1 MKAKAKLYGPM
12 LLAALLCAL
21 VFATGAMK
29 KPSEF
34 ELLNGQYMQ
43 LAGGK
48 TRYAVAD
55 GDAYGALP
63 GEMAGLHLPAG
74 EYRLRWMISGDG
86 DNVLRLKN
94 DDGAAITPD
103 EFVLLADEGEG
114 ECVFEIEEACEN
126 FAVEIEFA
134 SGSYLDV
141 YGLKLYTPKYQD
153 DAFTLLF
160 FAIGASVLYGLLATG
175 RLTRRNMAPALFIGL
190 AVLLSCS
197 MSLKSTFNYG
207 HDGAYHLARLQ
218 NLADGLKS
226 GQFPVRMGGFS
237 FNGYGAITSVFYPD
251 VFLYPFALM
260 LLGGASAAYVG
271 NVLLAALNIGA
282 AAGMYAAAKR
292 LFQNRWAATCASMLY
307 TLSAYRV
314 MDVYTRVAV
323 GEAMAMVFFPLFI
336 VGLYEVLFGDAK
348 CWRMLALSACGIF
361 LSHMLSTML
370 CAVLAAGAAL
380 LCLRRVIGQKRFVPL
395 AKAAGLCLLLGLFQL
410 APFCMYSMQGIG
422 AGTLVNDLTVNAVE
436 PGQILMMGAGSASGS
451 SANQK
456 VLAFSVEIGLPL
468 LMGAMLAL
476 YAALQKSE

>member
-63 GEMAGLHLPAG
+63 SEMAGLHLPAG
-74 EYRLRWMISGDG
+74 KYRLRWMISGDG

-103 EFVLLADEGEG
+103 EFVLHADEGEG

-160 FAIGASVLYGLLATG
+160 FAIGASMLYGLLATG

-197 MSLKSTFNYG
+197 MSLKSTFSYG

-260 LLGGASAAYVG
+260 LMGGASAAYVG

-292 LFQNRWAATCASMLY
+292 LFQNRWAATCASVLY

-323 GEAMAMVFFPLFI
+323 GEAMAMAFFPLFI

-361 LSHMLSTML
+361 L
-370 CAVLAAGAAL
+370 
-380 LCLRRVIGQKRFVPL
+380 
-395 AKAAGLCLLLGLFQL
+395 
-410 APFCMYSMQGIG
+410 
-422 AGTLVNDLTVNAVE
+422 
-436 PGQILMMGAGSASGS
+436 
-451 SANQK
+451 
-456 VLAFSVEIGLPL
+456 
-468 LMGAMLAL
+468 
-476 YAALQKSE
+476 

>member
-63 GEMAGLHLPAG
+63 GKMAGLHLPAG

-103 EFVLLADEGEG
+103 EFVLPADEGEG

-218 NLADGLKS
+218 
-226 GQFPVRMGGFS
+226 
-237 FNGYGAITSVFYPD
+237 I
-251 VFLYPFALM
+251 
-260 LLGGASAAYVG
+260 
-271 NVLLAALNIGA
+271 
-282 AAGMYAAAKR
+282 
-292 LFQNRWAATCASMLY
+292 
-307 TLSAYRV
+307 
-314 MDVYTRVAV
+314 
-323 GEAMAMVFFPLFI
+323 
-336 VGLYEVLFGDAK
+336 
-348 CWRMLALSACGIF
+348 WRTA
-361 LSHMLSTML
+361 
-370 CAVLAAGAAL
+370 
-380 LCLRRVIGQKRFVPL
+380 
-395 AKAAGLCLLLGLFQL
+395 
-410 APFCMYSMQGIG
+410 
-422 AGTLVNDLTVNAVE
+422 
-436 PGQILMMGAGSASGS
+436 
-451 SANQK
+451 
-456 VLAFSVEIGLPL
+456 
-468 LMGAMLAL
+468 
-476 YAALQKSE
+476 

>member
-1 MKAKAKLYGPM
+1 MRA
-12 LLAALLCAL
+12 
-21 VFATGAMK
+21 
-29 KPSEF
+29 
-34 ELLNGQYMQ
+34 
-43 LAGGK
+43 GK

-103 EFVLLADEGEG
+103 EFVLHADEGEG

-251 VFLYPFALM
+251 VLLYPFALM

-271 NVLLAALNIGA
+271 NVLLAA
-282 AAGMYAAAKR
+282 
-292 LFQNRWAATCASMLY
+292 
-307 TLSAYRV
+307 
-314 MDVYTRVAV
+314 
-323 GEAMAMVFFPLFI
+323 
-336 VGLYEVLFGDAK
+336 
-348 CWRMLALSACGIF
+348 
-361 LSHMLSTML
+361 
-370 CAVLAAGAAL
+370 
-380 LCLRRVIGQKRFVPL
+380 
-395 AKAAGLCLLLGLFQL
+395 
-410 APFCMYSMQGIG
+410 
-422 AGTLVNDLTVNAVE
+422 
-436 PGQILMMGAGSASGS
+436 
-451 SANQK
+451 
-456 VLAFSVEIGLPL
+456 
-468 LMGAMLAL
+468 
-476 YAALQKSE
+476 